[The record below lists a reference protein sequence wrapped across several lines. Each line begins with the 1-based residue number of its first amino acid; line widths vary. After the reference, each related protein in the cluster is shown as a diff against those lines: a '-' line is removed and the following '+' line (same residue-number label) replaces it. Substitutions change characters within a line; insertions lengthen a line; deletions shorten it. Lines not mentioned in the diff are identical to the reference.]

1 MSILAVTRPT
11 QTTTCL
17 SSEGS
22 EKQTNKQTD
31 LMVSDEDG
39 VANTNPRTQIFMNN
53 MEKLT

>member
-39 VANTNPRTQIFMNN
+39 VANTNPRTRIFMNN
-53 MEKLT
+53 IHE